1 MSHPP
6 DREGTPLSD
15 VQALR
20 WWRHYRS
27 ADLPADLIA
36 SITLTALLIPQSLA
50 YAQLAGLPPE
60 AGLYA
65 SMLPPLIYALFGTSR
80 LLAVGPVALASLMT
94 ATSLAGVAPGS
105 YALLAAW
112 LALLSGL
119 IRVVLALLR
128 FGFIANLLS
137 HSVIGGFIAGS
148 ALLIVLGQVPAMLG
162 LSAGQAGGWDWLGQ
176 LARTEPAT
184 LVLSLVALLGL
195 LAARHGLPRLAL
207 RQGWSART
215 ATLVNGTAPV
225 LVIIGAGL
233 AAWAWGDGRI
243 ATVGAVP
250 AGLPPLGIEPVSWQ
264 TLLGLLPAALA
275 ISLVGFVDSMSVA
288 QQLALK
294 RREKIEPDRELLA
307 LGLANVAAGLSGG
320 YPVSGSFGRSAANG
334 LAGARSQIANILSAG
349 WMVLVAL
356 GLGSLFVHLPRAVLA
371 ATIVAAVASM
381 FDWSVL
387 RLAWRYDRRD
397 AAVFVATAV
406 AVPLL
411 GVLDAI
417 GAGVLLSLTLFF
429 WRTGRPHMAVVGRV
443 PGTEHYRNVR
453 RHQVETVPGAL
464 AVRIDESLYFGNI
477 RNVEHRLAV
486 LLADAGEVHHL
497 VLILS
502 AVNAIDV
509 SALQALDELNRSLG
523 AQGVA
528 LHLAEVKGPVMDKL
542 IASGFIER
550 LQGRVHLSTHAALQ
564 VCRGVVED
572 YVI

>member
-1 MSHPP
+1 MPCLPRGTALFGLPRWLREYRRVDLLP
-6 DREGTPLSD
+6 DF
-15 VQALR
+15 V
-20 WWRHYRS
+20 
-27 ADLPADLIA
+27 A
-36 SITLTALLIPQSLA
+36 SLTLTVLLIPQSLA
-50 YAQLAGLPPE
+50 YAQLAGLPPQ

-65 SMLPPLIYALFGTSR
+65 SMLPPLVYALFGTSR

-94 ATSLAGVAPGS
+94 ATALAEAARHGGD
-105 YALLAAW
+105 YLTLAAW

-119 IRVVLALLR
+119 IRTVLALLR
-128 FGFIANLLS
+128 FGFIANFLS
-137 HSVIGGFIAGS
+137 HPVIGGFIAGS
-148 ALLIVLGQVPAMLG
+148 ALLIVLGQVPTMLG
-162 LSAGQAGGWDWLGQ
+162 VAAGEGWSWVGRWREAD
-176 LARTEPAT
+176 AAT
-184 LVLSLVALLGL
+184 LWLSLAALAGL
-195 LAARHGLPRLAL
+195 VGARQVLPRLGVRL
-207 RQGWSART
+207 GWSERT
-215 ATLVNGTAPV
+215 RNWSVSLAPV
-225 LVIIGAGL
+225 AVIV
-233 AAWAWGDGRI
+233 AAAVAALHVGDGRI

-250 AGLPPLGIEPVSWQ
+250 SGLPPLGIAPIPWQ
-264 TLLGLLPAALA
+264 TLLDLLPAALA
-275 ISLVGFVDSMSVA
+275 ISLVGFVDSISVA

-307 LGLANVAAGLSGG
+307 LGLANVAAGVSGG
-320 YPVSGSFGRSAANG
+320 YPVSGSFGRSAANAM
-334 LAGARSQIANILSAG
+334 AGARSQLANIFAAG
-349 WMVLVAL
+349 WMAAVAL
-356 GLGSLFVHLPRAVLA
+356 GLGGLFAYLPRAVLA
-371 ATIVAAVASM
+371 ATIVAAVASL

-397 AAVFVATAV
+397 AAVFLATAL
-406 AVPLL
+406 AVPSL

-417 GAGVLLSLTLFF
+417 GAGVLLSLVLFF

-453 RHQVETVPGAL
+453 RHQVETVPGTL

-542 IASGFIER
+542 IVSGFAER